1 MLDWLKS
8 LTVEEALKRLREK
21 RVACDAVLEIE
32 DVLND
37 PQLKSRGMIQE
48 FVHPKSGK
56 TGIKTAGF
64 PVHFTES
71 DAGLTESAPYPGQH
85 NEEIYRGLLGI
96 SEEDM
101 LRLQDEEII

>member
-1 MLDWLKS
+1 M
-8 LTVEEALKRLREK
+8 
-21 RVACDAVLEIE
+21 ACDSVIEIE

-37 PQLKSRGMIQE
+37 PQLTSRGMILE
-48 FVHPKSGK
+48 LAHPKSGK

-64 PVHFTES
+64 PVHFTET

-96 SEEDM
+96 SEEEM
-101 LRLQDEEII
+101 INLRDEEII